1 MIIWR
6 RTELLLAH
14 GSVRVRQ
21 GRDHSPKCRGVGAA
35 QLPLCQPLGLG
46 QPLTVPTQS
55 RASPWALR
63 QLQESPGFLSS
74 D

>member
-1 MIIWR
+1 MIIW

-14 GSVRVRQ
+14 GSVRMQQ
-21 GRDHSPKCRGVGAA
+21 GRGHSSTHRGVGAA

-63 QLQESPGFLSS
+63 HPQESPGFLSS